1 MELYDKLSNV
11 YPADHLS
18 VSTTQTIIEE
28 TCPSATTSEAII
40 EHTGTEVLKIS
51 KDLLVEERDSIPDNP
66 HAEVCD
72 GIIGIDVKDKFI
84 GYFELKSAC
93 TRGNVLKACSQI
105 QDSVYHFWSAA
116 TKCSID
122 MLGYEEK
129 GIIVTQSIT
138 DEERVQNRKRLI
150 RDNDKNIRFSS
161 SRFMHNLLAGRAEI
175 YETKMPLLHF
185 NAGEIISLGDL
196 L

>member
-11 YPADHLS
+11 YPADYLS
-18 VSTTQTIIEE
+18 ISTTQTIIEE
-28 TCPSATTSEAII
+28 TDPGAVTNEVVI

-51 KDLLVEERDSIPDNP
+51 KDLLVEERDSIVNNP
-66 HAEVCD
+66 HTEVCD
-72 GIIGIDVKDKFI
+72 GVIGVDVVDKFI

-105 QDSVYHFWSAA
+105 LHSYHHFWSGAL
-116 TKCSID
+116 KCSID

-129 GIIVTQSIT
+129 GIIVTQPIT
-138 DEERVQNRKRLI
+138 DEERVRNRKRLI
-150 RDNDKNIRFSS
+150 RDNDRKVQFSS
-161 SRFMHNLLAGRAEI
+161 SRFLYNLLAGKAI
-175 YETKMPLLHF
+175 INETGMPLLHF
-185 NAGEIISLGDL
+185 NAREIIILADL